1 MVKVDC
7 HLHTKYSKEVA
18 ISHPL
23 SYLVGAKESYLEPEK
38 VYHTAKKEGMDFVAI
53 TDHDSIEGALILNDK
68 YPDVIIGEELEVKAS
83 DEGHLAHLL
92 VYDITEKQHEDLT
105 DLKKIGLKETCKYLR
120 KNGLAHSLAHL
131 SYKASKPDLSV
142 NLIDEWMKHV
152 SCVEIMNGGVPAV
165 HNRFAKVVAFLY
177 GKNVSGGSDAHVDSN
192 IGSVYT
198 ISENAKTKKEF
209 LADLKIGKVVVEGK
223 SYDFKE
229 FLATSLKLTGNA
241 LFDIVLRPF
250 GRKRTRFRKYF
261 LDYMIS
267 LFVVA
272 PVFIFVAPGLS
283 IAYLHHKTQDM
294 EISKLEKEL
303 LDTLSTK
310 FYGSFKSNYEETEL
324 EKEIFKN

>member
-7 HLHTKYSKEVA
+7 HVHTKYSKKVA

-23 SYLVGAKESYLEPEK
+23 AYLVGAKESYLEPDK
-38 VYHTAKKEGMDFVAI
+38 VYHIAKKKGMDFIAI

-68 YPDVIIGEELEVKAS
+68 YPDVIVGEELEVKAS
-83 DEGHLAHLL
+83 DEGHLVHLL
-92 VYDITEKQHEDLT
+92 VYDINEKQHEDLT
-105 DLKKIGLKETCKYLR
+105 DLKKIGLKETGKYLR
-120 KNGLAHSLAHL
+120 KNGLTHSLAHF
-131 SYKASKPDLSV
+131 SFKASKPDLNV
-142 NLIDEWMKHV
+142 KLIDEWMKHV
-152 SCVEIMNGGVPAV
+152 SCVEIMNGGVPDV

-198 ISENAKTKKEF
+198 VSEKAKTKKEF
-209 LADLKIGKVVVEGK
+209 LADLKIGNVVVEGD
-223 SYDFKE
+223 SYDFKD

-241 LFDIVLRPF
+241 LFDITLMPF
-250 GRKRTRFRKYF
+250 GRNRPRLRKYF
-261 LDYMIS
+261 LDYVIS

-272 PVFIFVAPGLS
+272 PVFVFVAPGLS

-310 FYGSFKSNYEETEL
+310 FYGSFKYTHEETE
-324 EKEIFKN
+324 